1 MSGSS
6 TSTRTVK
13 VVIAGINGRMGRAGA
28 QAIFSN
34 PDFELVGAFG
44 SAGAAYV
51 GSDVRSILGMAPDPN
66 AAILVSNDFSESVA
80 QCKPDVL
87 LDVTRAEV
95 AVANAK
101 RAIEH
106 GIRPVIGTSGI
117 SSESLKELSD
127 LAAQSKIGGMLVPNF
142 SVGAVLMMEF
152 ARQAACIF
160 QNVEVVE
167 MHHTKK
173 VDAPS
178 GTAMH
183 TLEKMSQSGTH
194 FNKRDVK
201 EKELMPGA
209 RGAVNEKNIHV
220 HSLRLPG
227 LISHQEVLFG
237 SEGELLKVTHD
248 SFNTSCFTKGILLAL
263 KSVCDLDRLI
273 VGLDS
278 ILMQNVHQEV
288 RG

>member
-1 MSGSS
+1 MSESGV
-6 TSTRTVK
+6 STRTVK

-28 QAIFSN
+28 HAVFSN

-44 SAGAAYV
+44 SASAPYV
-51 GSDVRSILGMAPDPN
+51 GTDVRSILGVAGDDN
-66 AAILVSNDFSESVA
+66 AGILVSNDFSESVA
-80 QCKPDVL
+80 RCKPDVL

-101 RAIEH
+101 RALEQ

-117 SSESLKELSD
+117 SAESLKELSD
-127 LAAQSKIGGMLVPNF
+127 LSSKLKIGAMLVPNF

-173 VDAPS
+173 IDAPS

-183 TLEKMSQSGTH
+183 TLSKMAESGSN
-194 FNKRDVK
+194 FNPQVVK

-209 RGAVNEKNIHV
+209 RGAKSDANIRV

-263 KSVCDLDRLI
+263 KSVCDLDHMV

-278 ILMQNVHQEV
+278 ILMRNIVQLQK
-288 RG
+288 